1 MRITLPSLYSPVIT
15 SHRTHA
21 GQVKRINARAK
32 NSAIHNR
39 TEVLHICGNAVP
51 PYNCYRFRGTA
62 SAVRVPRFFC
72 YVSPRSSYQEG
83 KAGYRI
89 VMVEIDKEFCGPCVK
104 TKDLKG
110 LPHMQPGIQTDRDYA
125 VWRQPLLNLSI
136 CF

>member
-21 GQVKRINARAK
+21 GQVKRTNARAK
-32 NSAIHNR
+32 NSAIHNL

-72 YVSPRSSYQEG
+72 YESPGVHIKRE
-83 KAGYRI
+83 R
-89 VMVEIDKEFCGPCVK
+89 
-104 TKDLKG
+104 
-110 LPHMQPGIQTDRDYA
+110 RDTE
-125 VWRQPLLNLSI
+125 L
-136 CF
+136 